1 MIKIMK
7 YDNLLQKNEIKRHD
21 YQTRALIYIASKY
34 NVEKKFQWI
43 NYNDYRNVVKKII
56 KNNEKIIND
65 EDIGKFIENNFNE
78 LNDLNHENFQSII
91 IFEEDEEKEEK
102 CSDNDELNEEFN

>member
-34 NVEKKFQWI
+34 NVEKKF
-43 NYNDYRNVVKKII
+43 NGLII
-56 KNNEKIIND
+56 KIAGVSLK
-65 EDIGKFIENNFNE
+65 K
-78 LNDLNHENFQSII
+78 
-91 IFEEDEEKEEK
+91 
-102 CSDNDELNEEFN
+102 